1 MKDVTLAELN
11 KDTGLNKLLE
21 WLDNRFKKDENTEG
35 FKYFKE
41 WMSLE
46 RDPSKH
52 KTIEEF
58 IDHHDEVVSE
68 AESKG
73 VNNFEVIKAY
83 RILEACNLSNV
94 EKQLVFSGIDLKK
107 TENFMFRLVTL

>member
-1 MKDVTLAELN
+1 
-11 KDTGLNKLLE
+11 
-21 WLDNRFKKDENTEG
+21 
-35 FKYFKE
+35 
-41 WMSLE
+41 MSLE

-58 IDHHDEVVSE
+58 IDHYEEVVSE

-83 RILEACNLSNV
+83 RLLFRSKVGALNWLTVQTTPDIAYEVMELSTCFKKATVRNLN
-94 EKQLVFSGIDLKK
+94 KC
-107 TENFMFRLVTL
+107 